1 MSDLETN
8 QAIELI
14 KQGNLVEGAKILS
27 TVLKDQP
34 DNELAWLWMSACVPD
49 REKKI
54 YCLQKVYQIN
64 PFNPAAKKGLES
76 FGVQVEPVIPEEM
89 EEPGSMPSV
98 ESASFSYRDLT
109 DALGERAPVNKE
121 REPQPPA
128 SPVEAAMEETK
139 PAEEATYSFDEIARL
154 EPETFAEAQNSEVVE
169 NLDDRLSQSVS
180 IEPPVNSTGEK
191 AMMLED
197 FGFPAAADL
206 PPAAPVVETTE
217 AAPPVEPVREKI
229 PEPIRRR
236 PRRKTNWLI
245 VIVLILL
252 LVLLAL
258 VLLGKYVFYLF

>member
-1 MSDLETN
+1 
-8 QAIELI
+8 
-14 KQGNLVEGAKILS
+14 
-27 TVLKDQP
+27 
-34 DNELAWLWMSACVPD
+34 MSACVPD

-76 FGVQVEPVIPEEM
+76 FGIQLEPVIPEEM

-98 ESASFSYRDLT
+98 DSASFSYRDLT
-109 DALGERAPVNKE
+109 DALGERGPVNKE
-121 REPQPPA
+121 REPQSPA
-128 SPVEAAMEETK
+128 SPVEAVMDEAK
-139 PAEEATYSFDEIARL
+139 PAEEPTYSFEEISKL
-154 EPETFAEAQNSEVVE
+154 EPETFGETQNYEAVE

-180 IEPPVNSTGEK
+180 IEPAADSAGEK

-206 PPAAPVVETTE
+206 PPAVPVVETTD
-217 AAPPVEPVREKI
+217 AVPTIEPVSEKI

-252 LVLLAL
+252 LLLLAL
-258 VLLGKYVFYLF
+258 VLIGKYAFALF